1 MLYEVITITCR
12 SDQNELM
19 GLRHRELAIEGV
31 QFHPESIMTVITSY
45 SIHYTKLYE
54 FLLDK
59 SEGLMAHKRII
70 MTSQD
75 IDLAVQ
81 RIALQ
86 ILEKNHGCDQ
96 MAIVGIHTCGVF
108 VAKRIHQFVCE
119 QCNNDLAFGSLDI
132 NLYRDDWS
140 LMSQNPIVK
149 TTDISV
155 ITSYSIH
162 YTKLYDEVCIWYAL
176 SAALTQQVPGKN
188 SVVK

>member
-1 MLYEVITITCR
+1 
-12 SDQNELM
+12 
-19 GLRHRELAIEGV
+19 
-31 QFHPESIMTVITSY
+31 
-45 SIHYTKLYE
+45 
-54 FLLDK
+54 
-59 SEGLMAHKRII
+59 MAHKRII

-149 TTDISV
+149 TTDISFDVDNTNLVLVDDV
-155 ITSYSIH
+155 IFTGRTIRAAMDAIMDYGRPNTIQ
-162 YTKLYDEVCIWYAL
+162 L
-176 SAALTQQVPGKN
+176 AALVDRGGRELPIQPDYTGMTTIILPNERINVVLEEGKDGGEVIVE
-188 SVVK
+188 S